1 MSWSHVT
8 HLMSRSHVTHH
19 ISFISCHSSHVTHHI
34 SLISCLITKS
44 LISYLDLISL
54 FSCLIITSLGL
65 ASRDNKRVMQ
75 RFYQRVQKMK
85 FAESIGS
92 EPVNHMSL
100 ITRHSSHVT
109 HPMSHHYVNHLMSL
123 ISCLDPMS
131 HNYVTHLL
139 WLISCLDL
147 MSLISCLDLMSLI
160 TCHSSHVTHLMSLI
174 TCHSSHVTHLMSFIA
189 CQSSHVTHLM
199 SGSHVT
205 QLMSR
210 SYVTHHMSLISCH
223 SSHVSI
229 SCHLISCLIITSLIT
244 CHSSHVSISCRSSHV
259 TDLMS
264 HHYLTHLVSHHYVTD
279 AQLLPIYSRMATFNF
294 CQWPLPT
301 SHRIILPVTCAHP
314 LRSNLCPLLS
324 VHLPRKIG
332 IGFQDFSHSSQ
343 SRSHVTHLMSYHYVT
358 QPGLK
363 G

>member
-8 HLMSRSHVTHH
+8 HLMFRSHVTHH
-19 ISFISCHSSHVTHHI
+19 ISFISCHSSHVTHHMSLITCHSSHVTHHI

-100 ITRHSSHVT
+100 ITCHSSHVT
-109 HPMSHHYVNHLMSL
+109 HPMSHHYVNHLISL

-147 MSLISCLDLMSLI
+147 MSLISCLDLMSLDLM
-160 TCHSSHVTHLMSLI
+160 SHHYVTYHMSLISCLDIMSLI
-174 TCHSSHVTHLMSFIA
+174 TCHSSHV
-189 CQSSHVTHLM
+189 SSLP
-199 SGSHVT
+199 
-205 QLMSR
+205 
-210 SYVTHHMSLISCH
+210 H
-223 SSHVSI
+223 SSRVS
-229 SCHLISCLIITSLIT
+229 SLRHW
-244 CHSSHVSISCRSSHV
+244 CSV
-259 TDLMS
+259 TA
-264 HHYLTHLVSHHYVTD
+264 YLL
-279 AQLLPIYSRMATFNF
+279 
-294 CQWPLPT
+294 
-301 SHRIILPVTCAHP
+301 
-314 LRSNLCPLLS
+314 
-324 VHLPRKIG
+324 
-332 IGFQDFSHSSQ
+332 
-343 SRSHVTHLMSYHYVT
+343 
-358 QPGLK
+358 
-363 G
+363 